1 MEYAEGGSLHEV
13 LHGSRKPVHYSAAHG
28 ISWAR
33 QCAEGVAYLHAMS
46 PKALIHRDLKPL
58 NLLLVEGG
66 TVLKICDF
74 GTVTDKTTLMTN
86 NKGSARWMAPEVF
99 EGDTYTEK
107 CDVFSW
113 GIILWEILS
122 RQSPFKEFENPL
134 TVLWKVHNGQRPPL
148 VEGCPRPI
156 ENLMTACWA
165 QAPAKRP
172 AMSTVV
178 EIMRKLCSLFHGAD
192 QHLVFEEHPIDYDN
206 PYGPSRQESSSPAP
220 EFDRQVFDTLADM
233 SNHSEQGYQTVHGFS
248 GLKFMDYD
256 SDYGNG
262 QKIVASTYRNEEHSH
277 QRQRNAMYAAQNQPL
292 APLSLEVDP
301 VSWCRLEK
309 YFSTELM
316 MVFSTERLG
325 IGNTAGL

>member
-13 LHGSRKPVHYSAAHG
+13 LHGSRKPVQYSAAHG
-28 ISWAR
+28 VSWAR

-113 GIILWEILS
+113 GIILWEIVS
-122 RQSPFKEFENPL
+122 RQQPFKEFENPL

-148 VEGCPRPI
+148 VEGCPKPI

-165 QAPAKRP
+165 PVPAKRP

-178 EIMRKLCSLFHGAD
+178 EIMRKLCTLFHGAD
-192 QHLVFEEHPIDYDN
+192 QHLVFVEHPIDYDN
-206 PYGPSRQESSSPAP
+206 PYGPTKHDSCSPTP
-220 EFDRQVFDTLADM
+220 EFDRQLSDTFNDDM
-233 SNHSEQGYQTVHGFS
+233 SNHSEQCYQTVHGHNIVNYD
-248 GLKFMDYD
+248 GDY
-256 SDYGNG
+256 SNV
-262 QKIVASTYRNEEHSH
+262 QKIVASTYQKDEHSN
-277 QRQRNAMYAAQNQPL
+277 QRQRNTMFAAQNHPL
-292 APLSLEVDP
+292 PPLSLEVDP
-301 VSWCRLEK
+301 VSLTRLK
-309 YFSTELM
+309 G
-316 MVFSTERLG
+316 LG
-325 IGNTAGL
+325 VIISLLLYP